1 MRKTITALAAL
12 GIVAGLAAAV
22 PAQAADYGWGY
33 HNGWRG
39 HEGGEHGWRGYGW
52 RGYGWHAH
60 HRYHGYP
67 GYYGYYNGYGY

>member
-39 HEGGEHGWRGYGW
+39 HEWGEHGWRGYGW

-60 HRYHGYP
+60 HGYHGYP